1 MKIRLLITVFCFA
14 LIQFQGRAA
23 IISGNYFAPIAEAGS
38 SVPLDFFYTIVTP
51 SPDYIL
57 YFPFMGVPIFSS
69 FVSSVLVNGVSAP
82 FIVVNTGP
90 PGIYIKLQ
98 NPSLAVAGA
107 KIVINSSIFLSPF
120 AGQFLLGPIQTAAN
134 GGTIID
140 NTSGPVGQPII
151 VMPTRVTF
159 LATTAI
165 TNNGFTV
172 NWVSSPGADSYHL
185 DISTSPSFTTFL
197 TGYNNLNVG
206 NVLTYNITGLSPNT
220 TYYVRLTSYFQMFT
234 SPIATS
240 ISVLTNSSTALTATV
255 SLSNVTAIY
264 DGLTHT
270 VTATTIPAGL
280 TVGITYNGSS
290 TVPTNAG
297 SYAVVATVNDP
308 NYQGTTSGNFV
319 ISKTTAPV
327 SLSNLTATY
336 DASTHAV
343 TATTSPSGL
352 AVGLTYNGSSTIP
365 TNAGTY
371 AVVATII
378 DPNYQGTTSGNLV
391 ISKAIVNPVLGN
403 LTQIYN
409 GSPQVFTAT
418 TTPSG
423 LNITK
428 TYNGFSSIPT
438 NAGTY
443 AVVAIVSDPNYK
455 GTASGS
461 FVISKAMAT
470 VSLSNLSAMYDGS
483 AHAATTT
490 TVPSGLA
497 VGLTYN
503 GSSTTP
509 TNAGTYAVVSTI
521 TDVNY
526 QGTTSGSL
534 VISKATATVSLNNLT
549 ATYNGSTHAATATTV
564 PSGLAVEITY
574 NGSSTVP
581 TNAGTYAVAAIVS
594 DPNYQGTT
602 SGSFVI
608 SKATATVSLSNLTA
622 TYNGSAHAV
631 TATTVPAGLSV
642 GVTYDGSSSVPT
654 SIGTYA
660 VVATISDANYQGT
673 ASGSLVISKAT
684 ATVSLNNL
692 TATYN
697 GSTHAATA
705 TTVPSGLA
713 VGLTYNGS
721 STVPTNAGTY
731 AVAAIVSDPNY
742 QGTTSG
748 SFVISKATA
757 TVSLSN
763 LTATYNGSTHA
774 ATATTVPSGLTVG
787 IMYDGS
793 SSVPTSIGSYAVVA
807 TISDANY
814 QGTASGS
821 LEITSISTNVTGQ
834 LLNDVQLYPNPSKD
848 VIWVRASVSVITKIS
863 VMNLNGVTVFEK
875 DNCTQLEP
883 LDISNLAKGVYVV
896 CVDSKS
902 GRGSYRVIV
911 Y

>member
-23 IISGNYFAPIAEAGS
+23 VIISGNYFAPISSAGS
-38 SVPLDFFYTIVTP
+38 NVPLHLIYTIATP

-57 YFPFMGVPIFSS
+57 YFPFHGVPIVSLGTWG
-69 FVSSVLVNGVSAP
+69 SSVRVNGVLAP
-82 FIVVNTGP
+82 FTRTDVNAAGI

-98 NPSLAVAGA
+98 NPNQAIAGA
-107 KIVINSSIFLSPF
+107 LITIDTFILLPPF
-120 AGQFLLGPIQTAAN
+120 AGLFSLGPIQTADNA
-134 GGTIID
+134 GTIID
-140 NTSGPVGQPII
+140 RTSGSAGSITVAPQI
-151 VMPTRVTF
+151 VTF

-165 TNNGFTV
+165 TNNSFTL
-172 NWVSSPGADSYHL
+172 NWASSQGSDSYHL

-220 TYYVRLTSYFQMFT
+220 TYYVRLTSYFQMFS
-234 SPIATS
+234 SPPSS
-240 ISVLTNSSTALTATV
+240 ISVLTSNSTALPATV
-255 SLSNVTAIY
+255 SLSNLAAMY
-264 DGLTHT
+264 DGSSHA

-297 SYAVVATVNDP
+297 TYAIVATVTDP
-308 NYQGTTSGNFV
+308 NYQGTASGNFV
-319 ISKTTAPV
+319 ISKTTATV
-327 SLSNLTATY
+327 SLSSLTATY

-409 GSPQVFTAT
+409 GSTQVFTAT

-443 AVVAIVSDPNYK
+443 VVVAIVSDPNYK
-455 GTASGS
+455 GT
-461 FVISKAMAT
+461 T
-470 VSLSNLSAMYDGS
+470 
-483 AHAATTT
+483 
-490 TVPSGLA
+490 
-497 VGLTYN
+497 
-503 GSSTTP
+503 
-509 TNAGTYAVVSTI
+509 
-521 TDVNY
+521 
-526 QGTTSGSL
+526 
-534 VISKATATVSLNNLT
+534 
-549 ATYNGSTHAATATTV
+549 
-564 PSGLAVEITY
+564 
-574 NGSSTVP
+574 
-581 TNAGTYAVAAIVS
+581 
-594 DPNYQGTT
+594 
-602 SGSFVI
+602 
-608 SKATATVSLSNLTA
+608 
-622 TYNGSAHAV
+622 
-631 TATTVPAGLSV
+631 
-642 GVTYDGSSSVPT
+642 
-654 SIGTYA
+654 
-660 VVATISDANYQGT
+660 
-673 ASGSLVISKAT
+673 SGSLVISKAT

-731 AVAAIVSDPNY
+731 AVVSTITDVNY

-748 SFVISKATA
+748 SLVISKATA
-757 TVSLSN
+757 TVSLNN

-774 ATATTVPSGLTVG
+774 AIATTVPSGLTVG
-787 IMYDGS
+787 ITYDGLS
-793 SSVPTSIGSYAVVA
+793 TVPTSIGSYAVVA

-863 VMNLNGVTVFEK
+863 VINLNGVTVFEK
-875 DNCTQLEP
+875 NNCTQLES
-883 LDISNLAKGVYVV
+883 LDISNLAKGVYIV
-896 CVDSKS
+896 CVDSEFS
-902 GRGSYRVIV
+902 RGSYRVIV

>member
-23 IISGNYFAPIAEAGS
+23 MISGNYFAPIAEAGS

-107 KIVINSSIFLSPF
+107 KIVINSSIFLPPF

-297 SYAVVATVNDP
+297 TYAIVATVTDP

-319 ISKTTAPV
+319 ISKTSAPV
-327 SLSNLTATY
+327 SFSNLTATY

-483 AHAATTT
+483 AHVATTS

-564 PSGLAVEITY
+564 PSGLAVVTY

-602 SGSFVI
+602 SGS
-608 SKATATVSLSNLTA
+608 L
-622 TYNGSAHAV
+622 
-631 TATTVPAGLSV
+631 
-642 GVTYDGSSSVPT
+642 
-654 SIGTYA
+654 
-660 VVATISDANYQGT
+660 
-673 ASGSLVISKAT
+673 
-684 ATVSLNNL
+684 
-692 TATYN
+692 
-697 GSTHAATA
+697 
-705 TTVPSGLA
+705 
-713 VGLTYNGS
+713 
-721 STVPTNAGTY
+721 
-731 AVAAIVSDPNY
+731 
-742 QGTTSG
+742 
-748 SFVISKATA
+748 VISKATA

-793 SSVPTSIGSYAVVA
+793 SSVPTSIGTYPVIA
-807 TISDANY
+807 TINDANY

-883 LDISNLAKGVYVV
+883 IDISNLAKGVYVV
-896 CVDSKS
+896 CVDSES